1 MKERIKQEIKNT
13 LALYEIARPWKTPRS
28 ELAETIAELS
38 AKDILK
44 LFKEYERKRTK
55 RPLDGL
61 RDQGTLA
68 AGVEQGI

>member
-1 MKERIKQEIKNT
+1 MKERIKQEIINP

-44 LFKEYERKRTK
+44 LINEHERKRTK

-61 RDQGTLA
+61 RDQVA
-68 AGVEQGI
+68 SDAGVEQ

>member
-28 ELAETIAELS
+28 ELAETIAELA

-44 LFKEYERKRTK
+44 LINEHERKRTK

-61 RDQGTLA
+61 RDQGA
-68 AGVEQGI
+68 SDAGVEQ